1 MCQHRKVKHIC
12 VVLLQV
18 DFFSSMELPYQPISQ
33 EEAEDMWTDLAE
45 VALSFGSKELY
56 TAIKDSYGGK
66 AGGAAAARQ
75 SDIQG
80 LPDG

>member
-1 MCQHRKVKHIC
+1 MNLLC

-18 DFFSSMELPYQPISQ
+18 EFFSSMELPYQPISQ

-56 TAIKDSYGGK
+56 TSIKDSYGGK
-66 AGGAAAARQ
+66 AGGAAAAAARQ

>member
-1 MCQHRKVKHIC
+1 MPVWC
-12 VVLLQV
+12 VLVQV

-33 EEAEDMWTDLAE
+33 AEAEAMWQDLAQ
-45 VALSFGSKELY
+45 VALSFGSSELY

-66 AGGAAAARQ
+66 AGGGGAAARQ